1 MSFLRRAPA
10 IKLDKY
16 RVNLGAE
23 ISLGAWSAINPGS
36 GNANVYVYTDG
47 TMSGLA
53 AKSVAGGTSGTFT
66 GRKWKYNNL
75 PASTYYM
82 KANNINVLGGGLTV
96 VQSSGTIGNW
106 TQLSGTINWGTATAG
121 NDDSADFQ
129 LHISSSST
137 GTPVLSGKGR
147 TVGMNDTG
155 GGGGGSGSYAKKVFT
170 LNGGYDNQ
178 TITYAVGAAGAGNTI
193 TVPGTAGG
201 SSNIKSGTFSFTT
214 VTTNGGGAGTVFGVG
229 AGGSVGTGG
238 DTNTAGNAGG
248 AGSTAVGG
256 LGGLGVAGDTIFA
269 FGAGTVSITGTS
281 GQFTYNNTPPLGF
294 TLTTDMYIRVSG
306 TGSGNTGIINGYTN
320 PSYYVITATNGS
332 TTFTLGSVQT
342 GVLTTTTGTTTGLTF
357 EIFGYGGDGGEG
369 GASQIDNGLPGSDGR
384 IRFVFSVL

>member
-106 TQLSGTINWGTATAG
+106 TQVSGTINWGVAAAG
-121 NDDSADFQ
+121 LDDTADFQ

-137 GTPVLSGKGR
+137 GTPVLS
-147 TVGMNDTG
+147 TVNVSMALTL
-155 GGGGGSGSYAKKVFT
+155 SGLA
-170 LNGGYDNQ
+170 
-178 TITYAVGAAGAGNTI
+178 
-193 TVPGTAGG
+193 
-201 SSNIKSGTFSFTT
+201 
-214 VTTNGGGAGTVFGVG
+214 
-229 AGGSVGTGG
+229 
-238 DTNTAGNAGG
+238 
-248 AGSTAVGG
+248 
-256 LGGLGVAGDTIFA
+256 
-269 FGAGTVSITGTS
+269 
-281 GQFTYNNTPPLGF
+281 
-294 TLTTDMYIRVSG
+294 
-306 TGSGNTGIINGYTN
+306 
-320 PSYYVITATNGS
+320 
-332 TTFTLGSVQT
+332 
-342 GVLTTTTGTTTGLTF
+342 
-357 EIFGYGGDGGEG
+357 
-369 GASQIDNGLPGSDGR
+369 
-384 IRFVFSVL
+384 